1 MNRTEQTTEATDEP
15 QAGPAV
21 VAPVD
26 QGVRP
31 AADPVR
37 SAFEAWVTDGGKWP
51 QAAMRTVGGAYS
63 LMVAHTQW
71 TAWKAGS
78 EAERA
83 RLLDALKIEME
94 HSAWDGVLQLD
105 DALRNIS
112 DLRA

>member
-1 MNRTEQTTEATDEP
+1 MNDTTQPAV
-15 QAGPAV
+15 AGPV
-21 VAPVD
+21 EPT
-26 QGVRP
+26 VRP

-51 QAAMRTVGGAYS
+51 QAALRTVGGAYS
-63 LMVAHTQW
+63 LMVARTQW

-83 RLLDALKIEME
+83 RLLDELKIAME